1 MAGLLEGKAGIVT
14 GAAGGIGRGIAIELA
29 REGAY
34 VLVSD
39 LEPEAERAQETI
51 ALCLQAG
58 GEAAWQACDVTSAEA
73 QDALVGDVLRTH
85 GRLDFAVN
93 NAGVAVHKPLTEV
106 TDQEYSRVLDI
117 NLKGIFLGM
126 RPQVRQMVE
135 QGGGSIVNVASR
147 LGQMGVPET
156 AAY

>member
-1 MAGLLEGKAGIVT
+1 MTMTLPSTRPMSCSCSRSGAHSYHAPDDHGQEGAMAGLLESKAGIVT
-14 GAAGGIGRGIAIELA
+14 GAAGGIGGGIAIELA

-58 GEAAWQACDVTSAEA
+58 GAAAWRACDVTSAEA

-85 GRLDFAVN
+85 GRLGFRGN
-93 NAGVAVHKPLTEV
+93 KP
-106 TDQEYSRVLDI
+106 
-117 NLKGIFLGM
+117 
-126 RPQVRQMVE
+126 
-135 QGGGSIVNVASR
+135 GGP
-147 LGQMGVPET
+147 VPK
-156 AAY
+156 A